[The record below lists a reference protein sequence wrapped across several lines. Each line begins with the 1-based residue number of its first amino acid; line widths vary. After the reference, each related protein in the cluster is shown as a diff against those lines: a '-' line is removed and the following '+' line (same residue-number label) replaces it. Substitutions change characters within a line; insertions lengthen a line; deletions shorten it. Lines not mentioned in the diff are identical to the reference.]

1 MDEKKIIRQISTV
14 GIAGNVALVA
24 FKMYAGIAGHS
35 PAMVSDAVHS
45 LSDVFA
51 TLIAF
56 IGVRLSLKAG
66 GRTASVRARPHGMR
80 GFAASGLHLLAT
92 AWASA

>member
-56 IGVRLSLKAG
+56 IGVRLSLKAADEQHPYG
-66 GRTASVRARPHGMR
+66 HDRME
-80 GFAASGLHLLAT
+80 
-92 AWASA
+92 